1 MFRSGFL
8 RVRALLVVFFLLA
21 VCSGAEAAITGDFI
35 FRSFLRQFRPEA
47 FELILDAEPDE
58 SGAVRHMYAVLTG
71 ARYGGIRIDKLS
83 LETVFCTFRSVPGKD
98 GTEEAEIAS
107 SVNGYFTAR
116 LTEKDLN
123 GFLLD
128 KTVGGSNDESW
139 RKIRVDFLASRL
151 RARGYYSVSSPV
163 SLTALVE
170 LEGNLE
176 LEEGNRLILSDYT
189 FRVNNAD
196 QASLIEDAIR
206 KAQPLLDFRTFVFPV
221 VLKSVVMTD
230 DSLTLATRVP
240 PKRFKGVSFRRGQ
253 PES

>member
-1 MFRSGFL
+1 MSRGAIP
-8 RVRALLVVFFLLA
+8 RMRALVAVLFFLALGN
-21 VCSGAEAAITGDFI
+21 GAEAAITGDFV
-35 FRSFLRQFRPEA
+35 FRSFLRQFRPDA
-47 FELILDAEPDE
+47 IELILDAEPDE
-58 SGAVRHMYAVLTG
+58 SGTVRHMYAVLTG

-83 LETVFCTFRSVPGKD
+83 LEAVFCTFRSVPGKD

-123 GFLLD
+123 SFLLD

-170 LEGNLE
+170 LEGSLE
-176 LEEGNRLILSDYT
+176 LEEGNQLVLSDYT

-206 KAQPLLDFRTFVFPV
+206 KAQPLLDFRSFVFPV

-230 DSLTLATRVP
+230 DSVTLTTRVP
-240 PKRFKGVSFRRGQ
+240 PKRFRGVSFRHGQ